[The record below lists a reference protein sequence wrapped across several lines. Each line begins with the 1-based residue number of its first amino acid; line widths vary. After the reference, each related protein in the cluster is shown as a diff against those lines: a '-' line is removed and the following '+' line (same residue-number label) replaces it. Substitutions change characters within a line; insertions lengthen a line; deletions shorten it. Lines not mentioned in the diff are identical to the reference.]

1 MLFEKELAIAEVND
15 VPIRLLAHLGDAV
28 FELYEREREVMSTP
42 TAKKMHKKVVRRV
55 NSVSQSNILENLMSS
70 LNDKEL
76 DIVRRA
82 RNLTAG
88 SRKGDQAAYRR
99 ATAFEALIGY
109 VYLTDKK
116 RLQELLDLTLVE
128 VSSEPESV

>member
-70 LNDKEL
+70 LNEKEL

-88 SRKGDQAAYRR
+88 SRKGDQTAYRR

-116 RLQELLDLTLVE
+116 RLQELLDLTLE
-128 VSSEPESV
+128 EASPDPESV